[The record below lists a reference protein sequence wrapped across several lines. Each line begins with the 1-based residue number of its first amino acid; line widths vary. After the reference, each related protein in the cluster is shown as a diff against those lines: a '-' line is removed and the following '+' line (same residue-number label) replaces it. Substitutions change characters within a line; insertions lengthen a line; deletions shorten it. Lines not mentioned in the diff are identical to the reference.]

1 MAAFVPLDEP
11 SLGQCLSETVG
22 GGGTGDSSN
31 FLRTAEELRSLP
43 ADLISPL
50 PAYSFYRQHEAAHH
64 PLVPPTKARPNP
76 FTANQQQ
83 EQQIP
88 SHALLPPSSSSSS
101 SWPLF
106 HPSSY
111 SPAFNSTSS
120 LPTFPPYPSTTPVD
134 LGLSTVPPRG
144 TQSSSFST
152 PPFIYSPG
160 LHLNLTSASSTCTS
174 TGYDFSQ
181 QYFPLTPPV
190 EDSSKAGVELSSYPF
205 TSSSVSSSSL
215 PPVFPSLLSPYTP
228 VTNEHSFT
236 VPQGFVNPSTS
247 SNLSPKLLSL
257 PHPPSAPSSSTLSS
271 LISSGIARRRLRVPP
286 LPSPCLSSSSNPSS
300 STARSQPPKAK
311 TSQGG
316 GRSQYS
322 RDEVISSCS
331 TCHVELA
338 TLQLRKKGG
347 AQHVDFVNDF
357 TCFECKPDLAA
368 LERTPGDSEELKVGY
383 HSSLS
388 ALLDREEGTE
398 IQRKRRRVG
407 SRAKARRSAST
418 RQTSKDNSLT
428 CDVCRRTIASGDIR
442 PSNPGEKL
450 NFTVEVICSHCS
462 STYRRC
468 SDDGGGGGR
477 LGVGKWRCKEL
488 FEEGRKNCSF
498 SHARMGPIQDLIY
511 DTHSM
516 SSISQDLA
524 RLETT
529 CFEFYRNSVLSA
541 LAVPDVLEG
550 EDPIAISYDQIE
562 KMAVDS
568 WTYFEPF
575 FKPCYDTTKKRYIG
589 LRWANPTTRK
599 KGRKLGYSPSLSASD
614 SGSPALRLGL
624 RLTGFAIME
633 VDIENGIL
641 FTPLAMPIGSV
652 GETYDA
658 STTLLQHLS
667 RHIASELEI
676 INLDRRRKHLPSLPP
691 IRDAWTA
698 VLFSKDTRGANHL
711 ETRRGYLPL
720 EKYASI
726 HGEVSTERIE
736 SRLNEFLPSCLQGGW
751 RLFARPYGGAT
762 DDWGQLASNRRR
774 RKSVSLTDHAKSTK
788 FENEEDS
795 DDDYEEVPASRRS
808 KRSRL

>member
-1 MAAFVPLDEP
+1 MAAFVPIGEPLLDHC
-11 SLGQCLSETVG
+11 SSESG
-22 GGGTGDSSN
+22 GGGGDSSN

-50 PAYSFYRQHEAAHH
+50 PAYSLYRQHEAAHH
-64 PLVPPTKARPNP
+64 PFVPSTKARPNP
-76 FTANQQQ
+76 FSANQQQ
-83 EQQIP
+83 P
-88 SHALLPPSSSSSS
+88 SHAFPPPSSSSASSS

-111 SPAFNSTSS
+111 SPAFTSS
-120 LPTFPPYPSTTPVD
+120 NPPPTFPPYPATTPVE
-134 LGLSTVPPRG
+134 LGLSTLPPRG

-152 PPFIYSPG
+152 PHFIYSPG
-160 LHLNLTSASSTCTS
+160 LHLNLSPTSSTCTS
-174 TGYDFSQ
+174 AGYDFSQ

-190 EDSSKAGVELSSYPF
+190 EDSKSGVEPSSYPF

-215 PPVFPSLLSPYTP
+215 QPAFPSLLPSYTP
-228 VTNEHSFT
+228 ITTEHSFT
-236 VPQGFVNPSTS
+236 VNRAFVDPSSSSS
-247 SNLSPKLLSL
+247 SNLLSPEQLSL
-257 PHPPSAPSSSTLSS
+257 PHPPSVPSSSTLAS
-271 LISSGIARRRLRVPP
+271 LLSSGIARRRLRVPP
-286 LPSPCLSSSSNPSS
+286 LPSPCLSTNSNPSS
-300 STARSQPPKAK
+300 STARSQPVKVR

-322 RDEVISSCS
+322 RDEVISSCT
-331 TCHVELA
+331 TCRIELA
-338 TLQLRKKGG
+338 TLQLRKKGD

-357 TCFECKPDLAA
+357 TCFECRPDLATA
-368 LERTPGDSEELKVGY
+368 EGGTAEPEEIQVGY

-388 ALLDREEGTE
+388 ALLDREEGIE
-398 IQRKRRRVG
+398 IQRKRRRMG
-407 SRAKARRSAST
+407 SRTKARRSTSN
-418 RQTSKDNSLT
+418 RQACKDNSLT
-428 CDVCRRTIASGDIR
+428 CDVCRRSIASGEIR
-442 PSNPGEKL
+442 PANPGEKL
-450 NFTVEVICSHCS
+450 NFTIEVICSHCA

-516 SSISQDLA
+516 NSIGQDLA

-550 EDPIAISYDQIE
+550 EDPLAISYDQIE

-575 FKPCYDTTKKRYIG
+575 FKPCYDVTKKRYIG

-599 KGRKLGYSPSLSASD
+599 KGRKIGYSPSLSASEA
-614 SGSPALRLGL
+614 GSPALRSGL
-624 RLTGFAIME
+624 RLTGFTIME
-633 VDIENGIL
+633 VDLENGIL

-667 RHIASELEI
+667 RQIASELEI

-726 HGEVSTERIE
+726 HGEVSAQRIE
-736 SRLNEFLPSCLQGGW
+736 TRLNEFLPSCLQGGW

-762 DDWGQLASNRRR
+762 DDWGQLVSNRRR
-774 RKSVSLTDHAKSTK
+774 RKSVSSTDNAKSSK
-788 FENEEDS
+788 FEDEDS
-795 DDDYEEVPASRRS
+795 DDDYEEIPASRRS